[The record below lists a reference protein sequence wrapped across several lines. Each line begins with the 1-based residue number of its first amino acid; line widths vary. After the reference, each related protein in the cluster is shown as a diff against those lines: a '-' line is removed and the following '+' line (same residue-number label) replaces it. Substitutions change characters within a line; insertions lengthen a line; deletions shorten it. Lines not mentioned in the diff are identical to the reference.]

1 MKCTKCG
8 FTSFDFLDSCKKC
21 GHELRDLR
29 SQLQI
34 IAVSPEEKAPTVSPG
49 AASAQSR
56 SAHAAAPEMQF
67 NQPPPAAEPPSM
79 QEPSSADKE
88 AEGLFEGLDFDESF
102 GDIVEHT
109 SYEEQ
114 ESKGKGGAEASA
126 EAAEGHEQDDEELLD
141 LDFDDLFGDSK

>member
-8 FTSFDFLDSCKKC
+8 FTSFDFLESCKKC

-56 SAHAAAPEMQF
+56 SAHADAPEMQF
-67 NQPPPAAEPPSM
+67 NRAPAAEPPPP
-79 QEPSSADKE
+79 QEPSATDRE

-109 SYEEQ
+109 SYEDQ
-114 ESKGKGGAEASA
+114 ESSDKGGGKGEGAEGQ
-126 EAAEGHEQDDEELLD
+126 EKDDEELLD
-141 LDFDDLFGDSK
+141 LDFDDLFGESK